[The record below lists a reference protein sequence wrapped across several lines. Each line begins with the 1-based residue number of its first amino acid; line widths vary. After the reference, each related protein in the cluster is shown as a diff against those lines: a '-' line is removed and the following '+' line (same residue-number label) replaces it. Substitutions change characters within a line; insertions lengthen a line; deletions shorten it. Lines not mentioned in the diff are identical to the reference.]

1 MFVKNTEK
9 RHKKIQIIYLNFV
22 TFQQNMSVIHYIVLI
37 YLESRQNEK
46 KTLIY
51 FFNILFEQLV

>member
-46 KTLIY
+46 KNTYLFFQY
-51 FFNILFEQLV
+51 FV